1 MSLYLEQI
9 RQLVAL
15 QRVDDAIHS
24 VETELEQAPKDLE
37 ELKARFAATD
47 AQRERA

>member
-24 VETELEQAPKDLE
+24 VEMELEQAPNVLLLQIRSASGYWKSL
-37 ELKARFAATD
+37 RT
-47 AQRERA
+47 